1 MPTIGIFG
9 GSFNPIHNGHI
20 ELARRLLALA
30 RLDEVWFVVS
40 PQNPFKRGER
50 LLDDDLRLRM
60 VELALADEPRM
71 KASDC
76 EFRLPRPSYMWLTLQ
91 SLSQAHPDCEFVLL
105 IGADNWARFTEW
117 RAWRDILAAYRIV
130 VYPREG
136 SPLQADALPPGVSLA
151 DTGLVPGS
159 STEVRRLLAAGRPLE
174 GLVPPAVADFLLR
187 NKLYGNT

>member
-117 RAWRDILAAYRIV
+117 RAWRDILAHHRVV

-136 SPLQADALPPGVSLA
+136 VQVDAATLPPGVTLA

-159 STEVRRLLAAGRPLE
+159 STEVRRRLAEGQPIT
-174 GLVPPAVADFLLR
+174 GLVPKVVEEMLEKVK
-187 NKLYGNT
+187 N

>member
-117 RAWRDILAAYRIV
+117 RAWRDILTHHRVV

-136 SPLQADALPPGVSLA
+136 APVDAATLPPGVTLA

-159 STEVRRLLAAGRPLE
+159 STEVRRRLAEGQPIT
-174 GLVPPAVADFLLR
+174 GLVPKVVEEIL
-187 NKLYGNT
+187 KVKK